1 MKKEEIVNNI
11 ISYLIGNITP
21 KELEEKMPKLTWQ
34 QWHRLAII
42 RMNFKYVNDLKN
54 QGIID
59 SFKANDIN
67 LWMAV

>member
-1 MKKEEIVNNI
+1 MKKEEIDNI

-21 KELEEKMPKLTWQ
+21 EELKEKMSKLTWQ

-59 SFKANDIN
+59 SFKANDIK

>member
-1 MKKEEIVNNI
+1 MKKDEIVNDI
-11 ISYLIGNITP
+11 ISYLIGNIIP
-21 KELEEKMPKLTWQ
+21 EELEKRLPELTWH

-59 SFKANDIN
+59 SFTANDIN